1 MFARPRF
8 ASISASGIGQLRT
21 WPLACPLKKGTNFVG
36 NPFPLAQSP
45 ASRNMNVASGFT
57 GSSSPTTSD
66 RIYFWAGDTSASTG
80 YNTYQLLKVGTH
92 ELWKIVGSTD
102 LVTDYGTQNL
112 FTAGTAAFINSIN
125 GKPDWVIPAPTIP

>member
-1 MFARPRF
+1 M
-8 ASISASGIGQLRT
+8 
-21 WPLACPLKKGTNFVG
+21 
-36 NPFPLAQSP
+36 
-45 ASRNMNVASGFT
+45 
-57 GSSSPTTSD
+57 
-66 RIYFWAGDTSASTG
+66 
-80 YNTYQLLKVGTH
+80 GTH

>member
-1 MFARPRF
+1 
-8 ASISASGIGQLRT
+8 
-21 WPLACPLKKGTNFVG
+21 
-36 NPFPLAQSP
+36 
-45 ASRNMNVASGFT
+45 MNVASGFT

-66 RIYFWAGDTSASTG
+66 RIYFWADTSASTG
-80 YNTYQLLKVGTH
+80 YDTYQLLKVGTH